1 MKSLIIEDTAVIYRI
16 VNHIL
21 SEFGESHIAVNGLE
35 GIKKVKMA
43 IDAGQNYDLICLDIM
58 LPEINGLDVLS
69 NIRNLE
75 KNSSGTKKSKI
86 IILTSLSEPKYIKA
100 SLARG
105 CDSYILKPVD
115 KYKLLAEMKKLKVIE
130 EAQAQPG

>member
-21 SEFGESHIAVNGLE
+21 KEFGESHIAENGLE

-43 IDAGQNYDLICLDIM
+43 IDAGENYDLICLDIM
-58 LPEINGLDVLS
+58 LPEINGLDVLA

-75 KNSSGTKKSKI
+75 KGNASIKKSTI
-86 IILTSLSEPKYIKA
+86 IMLTSLSEPKYIKA

-105 CDSYILKPVD
+105 CDGYLLKPID
-115 KYKLLAEMKKLKVIE
+115 KYKLIE
-130 EAQAQPG
+130 ELKKQKLLEASAVD